1 MRFWDTSAVIPLIS
15 EEATSD
21 VVSDLLHEDREITVW
36 WGTWVECSVAISR
49 LSREGSLDVESEE
62 EARASLDLLAE
73 DWREVQPTDE
83 VRSLSAAFVWR
94 ESTDE
99 DLGFVCLDDRLR
111 QAATDEGFEMLPMET
126 E

>member
-1 MRFWDTSAVIPLIS
+1 LRFWDTSAVIPLIS

>member
-1 MRFWDTSAVIPLIS
+1 MIPLIS